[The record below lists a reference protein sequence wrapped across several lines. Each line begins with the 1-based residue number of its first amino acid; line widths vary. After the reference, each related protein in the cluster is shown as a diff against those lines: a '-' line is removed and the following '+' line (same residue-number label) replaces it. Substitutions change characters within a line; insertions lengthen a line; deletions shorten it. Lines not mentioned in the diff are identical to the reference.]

1 MTCYHASIAQKSY
14 GLEKRFLCPPP
25 FVTVSSEARHN
36 FLVSMAVVCETAERQ
51 FEQRIILDDKM
62 EGYLKH
68 LYVTGTA
75 KAKELH
81 LRINLSQQMKSSLH
95 ASSPF
100 TTFYSSPVTI
110 ISKPSKKS
118 ARIRNSST
126 CLFKNSLISL
136 FNRINSQTVRT
147 KYLSTESDK
156 LCAKHSSWTPF
167 EVVVVKQP
175 NHATNLN
182 QHTVM
187 TPITYGS
194 QIMLK
199 DVHTG
204 FLSPL
209 VTVCKIEKG
218 KLDSAS
224 FGLVIQMQKVALK
237 LTSSEEPLFLSANGP
252 VIQDDDTENSNMN
265 HNVNTWLKF
274 VKSNNSEALGAD
286 LCWTIVG
293 VSKQTHLWNQTGHQ
307 ISPPPSPPKTI
318 IPFPIMPSVS

>member
-1 MTCYHASIAQKSY
+1 
-14 GLEKRFLCPPP
+14 
-25 FVTVSSEARHN
+25 VSGEAHNN
-36 FLVSMAVVCETAERQ
+36 FLVSMAVVCETANRQ
-51 FEQRIILDDKM
+51 FEHKIRLDDNM

-68 LYVTGTA
+68 LYVAGTA

-81 LRINLSQQMKSSLH
+81 LRINLSQQMKPGLH
-95 ASSPF
+95 ASSPLA
-100 TTFYSSPVTI
+100 TFYSNPVTI

-175 NHATNLN
+175 SNATNLN

-194 QIMLK
+194 QIVLK
-199 DVHTG
+199 DVNTG

-209 VTVCKIEKG
+209 ITVCKIEKG
-218 KLDSAS
+218 KLGSS
-224 FGLVIQMQKVALK
+224 TFGMVVQMQKVALK

-252 VIQDDDTENSNMN
+252 AIQDDDTSNNSMN
-265 HNVNTWLKF
+265 HNVNTWLNF
-274 VKSNNSEALGAD
+274 VKPNSSETLDAD

-293 VSKQTHLWNQTGHQ
+293 VSKVEHTVNETLLAAAEEQTHMWNQMGHQ
-307 ISPPPSPPKTI
+307 LSPPPSPPKTI
-318 IPFPIMPSVS
+318 IPFPIIPSAS